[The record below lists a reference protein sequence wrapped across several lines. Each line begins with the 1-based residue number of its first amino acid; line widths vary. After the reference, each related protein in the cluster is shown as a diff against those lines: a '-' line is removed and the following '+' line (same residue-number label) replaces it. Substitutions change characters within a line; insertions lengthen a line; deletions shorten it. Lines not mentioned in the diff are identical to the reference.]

1 MACAF
6 PTNSKSEPAEI
17 EEIEETIEKAKKIC
31 AKLEHRSKYG
41 GNENDTKIKAVLEEI
56 IEKLDITICDSI
68 ILEETKTSVPSLQ
81 NEENEV
87 EIVIQQAVK
96 VNASENFKKPE
107 IPVKMNYKNSIE
119 IRQKSA

>member
-1 MACAF
+1 MKMACAF
-6 PTNSKSEPAEI
+6 PTHAKTEPAEI
-17 EEIEETIEKAKKIC
+17 EDIEETIEKAKKVC
-31 AKLEHRSKYG
+31 AKLEHQNK
-41 GNENDTKIKAVLEEI
+41 NENDLKIKAVLEEI
-56 IEKLDITICDSI
+56 IEKLDITMCDSI

-81 NEENEV
+81 SEENEV

-96 VNASENFKKPE
+96 INASENFKKSK